1 MCASGRQSSTGWS
14 DEVQPD
20 PTLDHLYVPGGGLGV
35 DRTDTS
41 GSFTA
46 DELQQMILE
55 ERPSKIRRPSSE
67 ESEPPTGGMWVPGRP
82 ACPMYAP

>member
-20 PTLDHLYVPGGGLGV
+20 PTLDLLYVPGGGLGV

-46 DELQQMILE
+46 DELQQMKRCI
-55 ERPSKIRRPSSE
+55 K
-67 ESEPPTGGMWVPGRP
+67 PGALAKSITP
-82 ACPMYAP
+82 I